1 MRAPLA
7 AALLLFALT
16 THARAQASQAGRDQH
31 FSTQVEKLDTSK
43 GKFFAGLG
51 LRLGL

>member
-1 MRAPLA
+1 VHAPLI
-7 AALLLFALT
+7 AALLVF
-16 THARAQASQAGRDQH
+16 
-31 FSTQVEKLDTSK
+31 EKLDTSK